1 MDLLYSCC
9 IILGTNPELIIYTLF
24 DSEFAAFAD
33 QMDSVPRHDQPEQIT
48 CNKPY
53 VIKKLLAAHVNE
65 RDTLQNKIDGWC
77 GHRELQC

>member
-33 QMDSVPRHDQPEQIT
+33 QMDSVLDMTSQNR
-48 CNKPY
+48 
-53 VIKKLLAAHVNE
+53 LLA
-65 RDTLQNKIDGWC
+65 TSLM
-77 GHRELQC
+77 